1 MKTLSLTE
9 PPLHTQLSVQHGTQC
24 VTSFTQHDV
33 PFCHSGSKWHCDGKW
48 MVLNRPSR
56 RKTEE
61 WNEPYAVTPPDA
73 VAVTAEGMQL
83 KDLRESPAYFKN
95 SHRKPLI

>member
-1 MKTLSLTE
+1 
-9 PPLHTQLSVQHGTQC
+9 
-24 VTSFTQHDV
+24 
-33 PFCHSGSKWHCDGKW
+33 

-95 SHRKPLI
+95 THRKPLI